1 MPTQEQ
7 ETPPRTAV
15 ELKGRI
21 ADDLVPYIQ
30 EKFETVLQHTALPV
44 PHVHVR
50 VTRYE
55 DPARNRPVA
64 ARANVDLNGRLL
76 RVEADADTPREAAD
90 MLVHRLRIRLGRLG
104 AGWRYRYN
112 HRDSAVVRA
121 PAPAVAPAEPSDVS
135 EPEQP
140 EVIRH
145 WTVGTSPASV
155 DEAVADMID
164 LAQDF
169 HLFLEKSRNV
179 DSVIYRS
186 GPTGLRLTQMD
197 GRADLVPCGRV
208 PFTSSTAVPPML
220 DTPGAIERL
229 RVTGLPFLFYLDG
242 DHDRA
247 CVLYRRADGNYGLID
262 ALDTVLDE
270 TVLDETSL
278 DETSAP

>member
-7 ETPPRTAV
+7 RTSPRTVV

-21 ADDLVPYIQ
+21 AGDLVPYLQDKI
-30 EKFETVLQHTALPV
+30 ETVLGHTALPI
-44 PHVHVR
+44 PHVNVR
-50 VTRYE
+50 VTRYD
-55 DPARNRPVA
+55 DPARSRPVS

-76 RVEADADTPREAAD
+76 RVETDASTPREAAD

-104 AGWRYRYN
+104 AGWRYRYS
-112 HRDSAVVRA
+112 HLDSATVAA
-121 PAPAVAPAEPSDVS
+121 PSPSAASPEPAGTP
-135 EPEQP
+135 EPEHP

-155 DEAVADMID
+155 DEAVADMAD
-164 LAQDF
+164 LGQDF
-169 HLFLEKSRNV
+169 HLFLERSRNV
-179 DSVIYRS
+179 DSVVYRS
-186 GPTGLRLTQMD
+186 GPTGLRLTQLD

-208 PFTSSTAVPPML
+208 PFTSSTTVPPML

-229 RVTGLPFLFYLDG
+229 RATGLPFVFYLDG

-247 CVLYRRADGNYGLID
+247 CVLYRRADGHYGLVD

-270 TVLDETSL
+270 STADL
-278 DETSAP
+278 